1 MVDRQ
6 VGRRILLRAG
16 FLFLSLGVREIGA
29 GAERL
34 ALRCKHRG
42 ADFDIVVEF
51 FQRIR
56 DLVDQ
61 RDVEE
66 VQGRFADFDQAD
78 MAVLLDPDISV
89 LVHEVSSLNER
100 RPGRAPSASQARGQ

>member
-6 VGRRILLRAG
+6 IGRRILLRAR
-16 FLFLSLGVREIGA
+16 FLFLSLGIGEIGA

-34 ALRCKHRG
+34 ALRSEHRG
-42 ADFDIVVEF
+42 ADFDIVVEL

-66 VQGRFADFDQAD
+66 VQGWFADFDQAD
-78 MAVLLDPDISV
+78 MAVLLDADISV
-89 LVHEVSSLNER
+89 LGHEGFLFELAHT
-100 RPGRAPSASQARGQ
+100 RPRA